1 MILFLFFNSQKGH
14 LQGVS
19 PRRLHNEKNNPELL
33 LTHHPSNCK
42 YKKSELLMATA
53 VFKLVVMLRKMST
66 KLYLLYSTG
75 EGRVFLTNTF
85 QKINKI
91 I

>member
-1 MILFLFFNSQKGH
+1 
-14 LQGVS
+14 
-19 PRRLHNEKNNPELL
+19 
-33 LTHHPSNCK
+33 
-42 YKKSELLMATA
+42 MATA